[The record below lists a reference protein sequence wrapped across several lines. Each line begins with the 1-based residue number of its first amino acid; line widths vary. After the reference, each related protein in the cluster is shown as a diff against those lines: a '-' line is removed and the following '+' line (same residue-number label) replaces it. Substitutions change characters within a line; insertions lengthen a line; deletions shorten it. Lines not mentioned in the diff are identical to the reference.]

1 MFSEETLYSVALR
14 HCPLIGDII
23 FRKLVNEVGSAKEV
37 WELSKSGLKNIYGIG
52 KKISQ
57 EIGNDEHLKFAEKEL
72 KFCEK
77 HNIKIILRHLG
88 NLPKLLNECDDAPAI
103 LYQKGNL
110 DPSLKPIS
118 IVEMCIRDRST
129 NSLLQKRT
137 SF

>member
-57 EIGNDEHLKFAEKEL
+57 EIGNDEHLKFAEKAFDYL
-72 KFCEK
+72 
-77 HNIKIILRHLG
+77 
-88 NLPKLLNECDDAPAI
+88 NL
-103 LYQKGNL
+103 
-110 DPSLKPIS
+110 
-118 IVEMCIRDRST
+118 
-129 NSLLQKRT
+129 
-137 SF
+137 